1 MPILRPIQHMTTTDF
16 LIIEPF
22 LHDAI
27 QARTLQAAFE
37 LGIIDALESS
47 ANVPVSQ
54 LLRGRSC
61 DAAGG
66 KFLLQVLARSGVA
79 QYDGA
84 SAQLTETF
92 RSALRY
98 RDLLLT
104 KLQFSEL
111 VAADFFNR
119 MPQLLSSSEE
129 FMETSKLFE
138 LFDYGRCFEITPQNC
153 LQAAR
158 WMKLTTTLT
167 RYEAPVCVEHFDFSV
182 HQKMLDLGGNSGE
195 FAIQVC
201 RRIPSL
207 QAYVADLPV
216 VCHVGTRHVAEQQ
229 MSDQIQFHPLNFTQ
243 DPIPDG
249 HDLITCKSVL
259 HDWPDEYATHI
270 IGSVF
275 NALPMGGR
283 FLIFERQQWDFQTEP
298 TPYGSL
304 PVMLFFRSYRKPE
317 FYVSSLEAAGFRGV
331 AVQTICL
338 DLPFMLI
345 SATK

>member
-1 MPILRPIQHMTTTDF
+1 MPIVRPHPMTSTDF

-37 LGIIDALESS
+37 LGVIDALES
-47 ANVPVSQ
+47 NVCLSESQ

-66 KFLLQVLARSGVA
+66 RFLLQVLARSGVV
-79 QYDGA
+79 QLKNE
-84 SAQLTETF
+84 SVQLTESF
-92 RSALRY
+92 RSALRF

-119 MPQLLSSSEE
+119 MPQLLSSPDE

-138 LFDYGRCFEITPQNC
+138 LFDYGRCFEVTPQNC

-167 RYEAPVCVEHFDFSV
+167 RYEAPACVESFDFSV
-182 HQKMLDLGGNSGE
+182 HQRMLDLGGNSGE

-201 RRIPSL
+201 RRTPSL
-207 QAYVADLPV
+207 QACVADLPV

-229 MSDQIQFHPLNFTQ
+229 MSDRIQFHPLNFTQ
-243 DPIPDG
+243 DQIPDG
-249 HDLITCKSVL
+249 YDLVTCKSVL
-259 HDWPDEYATHI
+259 HDWPAEYATHI

-275 NALPMGGR
+275 NALPTGGR
-283 FLIFERQQWDFQTEP
+283 FLIFERQQWDFESEA

-317 FYVSSLEAAGFRGV
+317 FYASALEAAGFHSIK
-331 AVQTICL
+331 VQIIRL
-338 DLPFMLI
+338 DLPFLLI
-345 SATK
+345 SAIK

>member
-1 MPILRPIQHMTTTDF
+1 MTSTDF
-16 LIIEPF
+16 LIIEPY

-37 LGIIDALESS
+37 LGIIDALESN
-47 ANVPVSQ
+47 AGLPESQ
-54 LLRGRSC
+54 LLRGRAC

-66 KFLLQVLARSGVA
+66 RFLLQVLARSGVV
-79 QYDGA
+79 QIN
-84 SAQLTETF
+84 SESIQLTETF
-92 RSALRY
+92 RSALRF

-119 MPQLLSSSEE
+119 MPQLLSSSEA

-138 LFDYGRCFEITPQNC
+138 LFDYSRCFEVTPQNC

-167 RYEAPVCVEHFDFSV
+167 RYETPVCVEHFDFSA
-182 HQKMLDLGGNSGE
+182 HQRMLDLGGNSGE
-195 FAIQVC
+195 FALQVC
-201 RRIPSL
+201 RRTPAIL
-207 QAYVADLPV
+207 ACVADLPV

-229 MSDQIQFHPLNFTQ
+229 MSDRIQFHALNFTQ
-243 DPIPDG
+243 DPIPNG
-249 HDLITCKSVL
+249 YDLITCKSVL
-259 HDWPDEYATHI
+259 HDWPDEYAIHI
-270 IGSVF
+270 MESVY
-275 NALPMGGR
+275 NSLPDGGR
-283 FLIFERQQWDFQTEP
+283 FLIFERQQWDFQNEA

-304 PVMLFFRSYRKPE
+304 PVMLFFRSYRKPQ
-317 FYVSSLEAAGFRGV
+317 FYISALQAAGFHGIE
-331 AVQTICL
+331 VQTIRL

>member
-1 MPILRPIQHMTTTDF
+1 MTSTDF

-27 QARTLQAAFE
+27 QARALQAAFE
-37 LGIIDALESS
+37 LGIIDTLESN
-47 ANVPVSQ
+47 AGLTESQ
-54 LLRGRSC
+54 ILRGRVC
-61 DAAGG
+61 DTAGG
-66 KFLLQVLARSGVA
+66 RFLLQVLARSGVVSIS
-79 QYDGA
+79 GE
-84 SAQLTETF
+84 SIQLTETF
-92 RSALRY
+92 RAALGF

-119 MPQLLSSSEE
+119 MPQLLHSSEA

-138 LFDYGRCFEITPQNC
+138 LFDYSRCFEITPQNC

-167 RYEAPVCVEHFDFSV
+167 RYEAPVCVEHFDFSA
-182 HQKMLDLGGNSGE
+182 HHKMLDLGGNSGE

-201 RRIPSL
+201 RRAPAI
-207 QAYVADLPV
+207 QACVADLPV

-229 MSDQIQFHPLNFTQ
+229 MSDRIQFQPLNFTQ
-243 DPIPDG
+243 DPIPAG
-249 HDLITCKSVL
+249 YDLVTCKSVL
-259 HDWPDEYATHI
+259 HDWPDEYAVQI
-270 IGSVF
+270 LQSVYKS
-275 NALPMGGR
+275 LPEDGC
-283 FLIFERQQWDFQTEP
+283 FLIFERQQWEFQTEAM
-298 TPYGSL
+298 PYGSL
-304 PVMLFFRSYRKPE
+304 PVALFFRSYRKPE
-317 FYVSSLEAAGFRGV
+317 FYVTALQVAGFQGIK
-331 AVQTICL
+331 VQTIRL

>member
-1 MPILRPIQHMTTTDF
+1 MTSTDF
-16 LIIEPF
+16 LIVEPY

-37 LGIIDALESS
+37 LGIIDALESN
-47 ANVPVSQ
+47 AGLPESQ
-54 LLRGRSC
+54 LLRGRAC

-66 KFLLQVLARSGVA
+66 RFLLQVLARSGVVIIN
-79 QYDGA
+79 GE
-84 SAQLTETF
+84 SIQLTETF
-92 RSALRY
+92 RSALRF

-119 MPQLLSSSEE
+119 MPQLLSSSEA

-138 LFDYGRCFEITPQNC
+138 LFDYSRCFEVTPQNC

-167 RYEAPVCVEHFDFSV
+167 RYEAPVCVEHFDFSA
-182 HQKMLDLGGNSGE
+182 QQRMLDLGGNSGE
-195 FAIQVC
+195 FALQVC
-201 RRIPSL
+201 RRIPAI
-207 QAYVADLPV
+207 QVCVADLPV

-229 MSDQIQFHPLNFTQ
+229 MSDRIQFKPLNFAQ
-243 DPIPDG
+243 DPIPNG
-249 HDLITCKSVL
+249 YDLITCKSVL
-259 HDWPDEYATHI
+259 HDWPDEYAIHI
-270 IGSVF
+270 MESVY
-275 NALPMGGR
+275 NSLPDGGR
-283 FLIFERQQWDFQTEP
+283 FLIFERQQWDFQNEA

-304 PVMLFFRSYRKPE
+304 PVMLFFRSYRKPQ
-317 FYVSSLEAAGFRGV
+317 FYTSALQAAGFHGID
-331 AVQTICL
+331 VQTIRL

>member
-1 MPILRPIQHMTTTDF
+1 MTSTDF

-22 LHDAI
+22 LQDAI

-37 LGIIDALESS
+37 LGIIDALDSQGPIPE
-47 ANVPVSQ
+47 SQ
-54 LLRGRSC
+54 LLLVRAC

-66 KFLLQVLARSGVA
+66 RFLLQVLTRSGVVNL
-79 QYDGA
+79 
-84 SAQLTETF
+84 SNELVQLTDNF
-92 RSALRY
+92 RSALRF

-104 KLQFSEL
+104 KLQFTEL

-138 LFDYGRCFEITPQNC
+138 LFDYSRCMEITPQNC

-167 RYEAPVCVEHFDFSV
+167 RYEAPVCVEHFDFFA
-182 HQKMLDLGGNSGE
+182 HHKMLDLGGNSGE

-201 RRIPSL
+201 RRTPEL
-207 QAYVADLPV
+207 QAGVADLPV
-216 VCHVGTRHVAEQQ
+216 VCHVGKRHVAEQLL
-229 MSDQIQFHPLNFTQ
+229 SDRIQFHPLNFTQ
-243 DPIPDG
+243 DPIPEG
-249 HDLITCKSVL
+249 YDLITCKSVL
-259 HDWPDEYATHI
+259 HDWPDEYAAHI
-270 IGSVF
+270 MKSAF
-275 NALPMGGR
+275 TALAPGGR
-283 FLIFERQQWDFQTEP
+283 FLIFERQQWDFHAEAS
-298 TPYGSL
+298 PYGSL

-317 FYVSSLEAAGFRGV
+317 FYVSALEAAGFHSIKIR
-331 AVQTICL
+331 TIRL

-345 SATK
+345 SADK

>member
-1 MPILRPIQHMTTTDF
+1 MTSTDF
-16 LIIEPF
+16 LIIEPY

-37 LGIIDALESS
+37 LGIIDALESN
-47 ANVPVSQ
+47 AGLPESQ
-54 LLRGRSC
+54 LLRGRAC

-66 KFLLQVLARSGVA
+66 RFLLQVLARSGVV
-79 QYDGA
+79 QIT
-84 SAQLTETF
+84 SESIQLTETF
-92 RSALRY
+92 RSALRF

-119 MPQLLSSSEE
+119 MPQLLSSSEA

-138 LFDYGRCFEITPQNC
+138 LFDYSRCFEVTPQNC

-167 RYEAPVCVEHFDFSV
+167 RYEAPVCVEHFDFSA
-182 HQKMLDLGGNSGE
+182 HQRMLDLGGNSGE
-195 FAIQVC
+195 FALQVC
-201 RRIPSL
+201 RRTPAI
-207 QAYVADLPV
+207 QACVADLPV
-216 VCHVGTRHVAEQQ
+216 VCHVGTRHVGEQQ
-229 MSDQIQFHPLNFTQ
+229 MSDRIQFKPLNFTQ
-243 DPIPDG
+243 DPIPNG
-249 HDLITCKSVL
+249 YDLVTCKSVL
-259 HDWPDEYATHI
+259 HDWPDEYAIHI
-270 IGSVF
+270 MESVY
-275 NALPMGGR
+275 NSLPDGGR
-283 FLIFERQQWDFQTEP
+283 VLFLERQQWDFQNEA

-304 PVMLFFRSYRKPE
+304 PVMLFFRSYRKPQ
-317 FYVSSLEAAGFRGV
+317 FYTSALQAAGFHGID
-331 AVQTICL
+331 VQTIRL